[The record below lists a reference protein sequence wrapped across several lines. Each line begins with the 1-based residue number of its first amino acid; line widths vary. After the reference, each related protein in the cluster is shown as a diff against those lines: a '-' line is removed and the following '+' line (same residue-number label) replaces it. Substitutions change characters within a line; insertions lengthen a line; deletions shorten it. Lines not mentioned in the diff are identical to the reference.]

1 VVALGVTDQHSQL
14 QLYSEGPFNKL
25 VTFLLVENP
34 GGAVPIPSQP
44 KQIEGISYLG
54 GHSLEE
60 LMKIEAQA
68 TQIALV
74 RAGRSNMSFI
84 LPEINPFT
92 ISQLLFLLEVQ
103 TVFTG
108 GLYDINPMDQPGVEA
123 SKHYI
128 YGMMGRSG
136 FEDKAEEAKEWQ
148 TFIDLEAAMRYFLRG
163 GGDWH
168 ELIKRGLQAAEAS
181 ERIGDKA
188 AYAWSALIS
197 LSWTYRKRGDFAEAL
212 RWAEEAHESF
222 EKLGDKRGIAASL
235 RNLGSIAESQEKLD
249 EAKDFYQQCIA
260 VLGESADRE
269 AGYDAYVDLGDIA
282 RKQENYDEAHQ
293 FYDDRL
299 RVWQE
304 LGDPLWTTIL
314 LGKLGLVAYARGDY
328 ETAWRLFKDGL
339 RGNQNLG
346 NQIGIA
352 YDKWALA
359 HAGMLLGKDRTQ
371 MQALAQEALEIFERL
386 GMKREHEEVRELT
399 ARLGHPLTDD

>member
-1 VVALGVTDQHSQL
+1 MSLMEVS
-14 QLYSEGPFNKL
+14 
-25 VTFLLVENP
+25 
-34 GGAVPIPSQP
+34 GG
-44 KQIEGISYLG
+44 
-54 GHSLEE
+54 LEE
-60 LMKIEAQA
+60 Q
-68 TQIALV
+68 QRYSVHPLV
-74 RAGRSNMSFI
+74 RAFAEARLREEREFERETW
-84 LPEINPFT
+84 LRT
-92 ISQLLFLLEVQ
+92 ADYFLD
-103 TVFTG
+103 FAIHHG
-108 GLYDINPMDQPGVEA
+108 GVEWE
-123 SKHYI
+123 K
-128 YGMMGRSG
+128 
-136 FEDKAEEAKEWQ
+136 FEALKAERANILLVMNWCKEAKEWQ

-181 ERIGDKA
+181 DRIGDKA
-188 AYAWSALIS
+188 ACAWSALIS

-304 LGDPLWTTIL
+304 VGDPMWTAIL
-314 LGKLGLVAYARGDY
+314 LGKLGLVACFRGDY
-328 ETAWRLFKDGL
+328 ETAWQLFEDALQGHQK
-339 RGNQNLG
+339 LG
-346 NQIGIA
+346 KQIGIA
-352 YDKWALA
+352 YAKQNLA
-359 HAGMLLGKDRTQ
+359 STGKQLGKDRAQ
-371 MQALAQEALEIFERL
+371 MQALAQEAVEIFERL
-386 GMKREHEEVRELT
+386 GMKREHEEAQELAVRLERPS
-399 ARLGHPLTDD
+399 ADD